1 MSEIIAVVGQTGSGK
16 STSVETLNPK
26 ETVIIGIID
35 KPLPFRGWKQNYR
48 TGKWYKTPDNDQDV
62 GNFLVSH
69 DSKIIVEVLQYISKS
84 RPEIKQIVIDDF
96 QYIMSTE
103 FMNRATESG
112 WQKFTDIA
120 KHVWDVINTAK
131 SLREDL
137 RVVFLTHD
145 EIITENFQPKRK
157 IKTIGKLLDD
167 KVTLE
172 GLFTV
177 VLYTDIQKNK
187 EQNGLEYTFIT
198 QNDGTTTA
206 KSPKGMFATLNVP
219 NDLAKVLDTINTY
232 YEG

>member
-1 MSEIIAVVGQTGSGK
+1 MSEIIAVVGQTGTGK
-16 STSVETLNPK
+16 STSVESLDAK
-26 ETVIIGIID
+26 ETVIIGIIE
-35 KPLPFRGWKQNYR
+35 KPLPFRGWKQRY
-48 TGKWYKTPDNDQDV
+48 TSGIQQG

-69 DSKIIVEVLQYISKS
+69 DSAQIVKVLNYISNE
-84 RPEIKQIVIDDF
+84 RQEIKQIVIDDF

-103 FMNRATESG
+103 FMNRAQETG

-120 KHVWDVINTAK
+120 KHVWDVINAAK
-131 SLREDL
+131 GLREDL
-137 RVVFLTHD
+137 KVVFLTHD

-177 VLYTDIQKNK
+177 VFFTDISQNK
-187 EQNGLEYTFIT
+187 EKNGLEYTFIT

-206 KSPKGMFATLNVP
+206 KSPRGMFATFKIP
-219 NDLAKVLDTINTY
+219 NDLAEVISTINAY